1 MVLSFV
7 LPMLFIR
14 LMLKSDLGLYAK
26 ALTLQL
32 FFVALL
38 RLGSGEYLLKSKDNM
53 YRLMQITTSLCLHAI
68 ILLTPTVLIGFSFL
82 KLPCSL
88 IFLVVLSGLGS
99 SIFNIMMIEYRDLN
113 AWKKFGVLEIIYSL
127 IMPMLSL
134 VLVYYLDYDV
144 ESRFIIQSA
153 VALII
158 TVKVFV
164 KRGKFLH
171 MWEQYR
177 SLLNFGYKIGLLQV
191 LNAAF
196 ILILVSRLSSVS
208 NNEVMGEWQ
217 VIRGLTFIL
226 PQAII
231 ALIDVYIQDIYSEIK
246 TVRTE
251 WYRLFTKSWVIWLL
265 GLIIWLTIPL
275 WSKWFLLLYAGE
287 SYLDLVD
294 LLFLGFTHS
303 FLMIVNHVSLKSF
316 YINGMVTE
324 GTSSSIV
331 GLMVAGALIL
341 GMHNLHD
348 ALAILVIK
356 EFLQLMLLN
365 IYVVFNRKGIS

>member
-1 MVLSFV
+1 MALSFV

-38 RLGSGEYLLKSKDNM
+38 RLGSGEYLLKSKGNK
-53 YRLMQITTSLCLHAI
+53 YRLTQITTSLCLHAI

-82 KLPCSL
+82 NLPCSL

-113 AWKKFGVLEIIYSL
+113 AWKNFGVLEIIYSL

-144 ESRFIIQSA
+144 ESRFILQSA

-158 TVKVFV
+158 TVMVFV

-171 MWEQYR
+171 IWEQYR

-226 PQAII
+226 PQTII

-287 SYLDLVD
+287 SYLALVD
-294 LLFLGFTHS
+294 LLFLGFTYS

-331 GLMVAGALIL
+331 GLLVAGALIL

-348 ALAILVIK
+348 ALAILVVK
-356 EFLQLMLLN
+356 EFLQLILLN